1 MGKVTKV
8 RYFTK
13 EKKDNIPK
21 TNVDLYDK
29 YLRSNII
36 KNKDV
41 KDTTY
46 NVYRN
51 NMEQFMVY
59 LYEQWGDIGLYD
71 EELMDEAIDIM
82 EGYIAFCVDTLGNN
96 KKTINNKLATVSS
109 FYHWSV
115 KRKFINKHP
124 FDKVLERMKGAQ
136 EEHIITSH
144 YLNQEEI
151 DIITEGL
158 LEDNYDLQDRLIWGI
173 MIDSCNRVGAIAKL
187 TLSSLNL
194 EGLFFEGIREKRG
207 YKVEVTFTEETAE
220 IIKEWLEVRK
230 NMDNLTVDALFV
242 TKFNGEYRQM
252 TKMTIQN
259 RINKI
264 GKILGLEDFRSHS
277 IRKTAGN
284 LIYDQTGDL
293 SLAAEALNH
302 KSVETTRQAYIK
314 PRSKSEVMAKIA
326 EIKKAKMLE
335 KNKK

>member
-187 TLSSLNL
+187 TLTSLNL
-194 EGLFFEGIREKRG
+194 DGLFFEGIREKRG